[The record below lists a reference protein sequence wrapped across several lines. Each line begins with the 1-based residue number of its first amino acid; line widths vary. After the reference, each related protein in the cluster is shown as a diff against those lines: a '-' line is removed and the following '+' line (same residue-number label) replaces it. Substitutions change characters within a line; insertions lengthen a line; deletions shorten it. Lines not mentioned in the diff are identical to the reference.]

1 MDMQTYMV
9 FLAATVVVLLIPG
22 PTVLMVVGSSVAR
35 GRRAA
40 VPLALGVGLGNAV
53 AAVASLAGLGVLL
66 AASGELFAV
75 FKWAGAAYL
84 VYLGVKAWRSDPMP
98 HTAEE
103 DAAPARGRSLLLG
116 ACAVTAT
123 NPKAII
129 FLCAFLPQF
138 ISPDRPYLPQLLLL
152 EITVQV
158 LSMATALFYALLAA
172 RARRMVAST
181 GPMKIINRVGGATL
195 IGAGILT
202 AALKRA

>member
-1 MDMQTYMV
+1 MDLDTYLV

-22 PTVLMVVGSSVAR
+22 PTVMMVVGSSLAQ

-40 VPLALGVGLGNAV
+40 VPLALGVGLGNFV

-66 AASGELFAV
+66 AASAELFAV

-84 VYLGVKAWRSDPMP
+84 VYLGVKAWRADPESGP
-98 HTAEE
+98 GPDRAR
-103 DAAPARGRSLLLG
+103 PADSRTHLLN
-116 ACAVTAT
+116 ACVVTAT
-123 NPKAII
+123 NPKAIV

-138 ISPDRPYLPQLLLL
+138 IAPDRPHLPQLLIL

-158 LSMATALFYALLAA
+158 LTMAVALLYALLAA
-172 RARRMVAST
+172 KARRIVANPSS
-181 GPMKIINRVGGATL
+181 MRIVNRIGGATL

>member
-1 MDMQTYMV
+1 MDLDTYLV
-9 FLAATVVVLLIPG
+9 FLTATVVVLLIPG
-22 PTVLMVVGSSVAR
+22 PTVMMVVGCSLAQ

-40 VPLALGVGLGNAV
+40 LPLTLGVGLGNFV
-53 AAVASLAGLGVLL
+53 AAMASLAGLGVLL

-84 VYLGVKAWRSDPMP
+84 VYLGVKAWRADPTSGTEP
-98 HTAEE
+98 
-103 DAAPARGRSLLLG
+103 DS
-116 ACAVTAT
+116 ACPTSNRTNLVNACVVTAT
-123 NPKAII
+123 NPKAIV

-138 ISPDRPYLPQLLLL
+138 IVQDRPHLPQLLIL

-158 LSMATALFYALLAA
+158 LSMASTLFYALLAVK
-172 RARRMVAST
+172 ARRVVANPSS
-181 GPMKIINRVGGATL
+181 MKIVNRIGGTTL